1 MKGKMIKLLAVVMS
15 AFFIFY
21 AGYQAWRFFY
31 NPYQTEITTEYSVSE
46 SLHVHGIAVR
56 SETIIESVQTSGSV
70 SYVYED
76 AQRVLKNRTVAYTHA
91 SADTVD
97 KMIRVEELEK
107 EISLLKEASRGN
119 SQLYGTMEFIN
130 TQIGSAVA
138 KYAGVLDETN
148 LSALSS
154 AKEELLL
161 AINKKTVITG
171 NENKFEDR
179 IAILNA
185 ECNELKEEISADSA
199 ETVTSPKTGYFISE
213 VDGFEN
219 LVNKETMF
227 EMTAAQLEELIN
239 TEIVTVEPS
248 VGKIADNYKWY
259 YVISVNEEEAKS
271 FYEGRSVEVNFD
283 GINDS
288 IKFKVDSVLK
298 DETSENTIVFLLC
311 EKFTSEVA
319 SLRQVSADIIFN
331 TISGLRVSSS
341 AIRFDG
347 EQNMGVFILDRGEV
361 KFRKIEVT
369 YEGSG
374 YVIAKWYKGEN
385 ASLQL
390 YDEVF
395 TAGSDLYVGKVID

>member
-1 MKGKMIKLLAVVMS
+1 MKGKMKGKMIKLLAVVMS

-199 ETVTSPKTGYFISE
+199 ETVTSPKTGYFVSE

-271 FYEGRSVEVNFD
+271 FYEGRNVEINFD
-283 GINDS
+283 GINES
-288 IKFKVDSVLK
+288 IETKQELEGFDEESEIELK
-298 DETSENTIVFLLC
+298 IVPETLFYNMLKADADYLYGLEQWMDILGEDKIREIVK
-311 EKFTSEVA
+311 EYKA
-319 SLRQVSADIIFN
+319 SKTVRRA
-331 TISGLRVSSS
+331 
-341 AIRFDG
+341 AP
-347 EQNMGVFILDRGEV
+347 
-361 KFRKIEVT
+361 KIGRNDPCPC
-369 YEGSG
+369 GSG
-374 YVIAKWYKGEN
+374 KKYKHCCGRN
-385 ASLQL
+385 
-390 YDEVF
+390 
-395 TAGSDLYVGKVID
+395 

>member
-1 MKGKMIKLLAVVMS
+1 MKGKMIKLLAVIMS

-31 NPYQTEITTEYSVSE
+31 NPYQTEIATEYSVSE
-46 SLHVHGIAVR
+46 SLHVNGIAVR
-56 SETIIESVQTSGSV
+56 SETLIESEYTSGSV

-97 KMIRVEELEK
+97 KMIRLEELEK
-107 EISLLKEASRGN
+107 EISLLQEASRGN

-138 KYAGVLDETN
+138 EYAEALDGKN
-148 LSALSS
+148 LSALSA
-154 AKEELLL
+154 AKESLLL

-171 NENKFEDR
+171 DDNKFEDR

-185 ECNELKEEISADSA
+185 ECSELKEEIGADSA
-199 ETVTSPKTGYFISE
+199 ETVLSPKTGYFISE

-219 LVNKETMF
+219 IINKENML
-227 EMTAAQLEELIN
+227 EMTAAQLEEVIN
-239 TEIVTVEPS
+239 TQVVTVEPS

-259 YVISVNEEEAKS
+259 YVISVSEEEAKS

-283 GINDS
+283 GVNS
-288 IKFKVDSVLK
+288 SVKCKVDSVLK
-298 DETSENTIVFLLC
+298 DDTSENTIVFLLC
-311 EKFTSEVA
+311 EKFTSELA
-319 SLRQVSADIIFN
+319 SLRQVSADVVFS
-331 TISGLRVSSS
+331 TISGLRVSQS
-341 AIRFDG
+341 AIRFDN

-361 KFRKIEVT
+361 KFRKIEVS
-369 YEGSG
+369 YEGNG
-374 YVIAKWYKGEN
+374 YVVAKWYKGETGN
-385 ASLQL
+385 LQL

>member
-1 MKGKMIKLLAVVMS
+1 MKGKMIKLLAAVMS

-21 AGYQAWRFFY
+21 AGYQAYRFFY

-46 SLHVHGIAVR
+46 ALHVHGVAVR
-56 SETIIESVQTSGSV
+56 SETLIESEYASGSV

-76 AQRVLKNRTVAYTHA
+76 AQRVLKNKTVAYTHA

-97 KMIRVEELEK
+97 KMIRAEELEK
-107 EISLLKEASRGN
+107 EISLLQEASRGN

-138 KYAGVLDETN
+138 DYAEALDGKN

-154 AKEELLL
+154 AKESLLL

-171 NENKFEDR
+171 EENKFEDR
-179 IAILNA
+179 IAILSA
-185 ECNELKEEISADSA
+185 ECSELKDEIGADAA
-199 ETVTSPKTGYFISE
+199 ETVVSPKTGYFISE
-213 VDGFEN
+213 VDGFEG
-219 LVNKETMF
+219 LINKENML
-227 EMTAAQLEELIN
+227 EMTAAQLEDIIE
-239 TEIVTVEPS
+239 TQVVTVEPA
-248 VGKIADNYKWY
+248 VGKIADDYKWY
-259 YVISVNEEEAKS
+259 YVISVSDEEAKS

-319 SLRQVSADIIFN
+319 SLRQVSADIVFS
-331 TISGLRVSSS
+331 TISGLRVSQS
-341 AIRFDG
+341 AVRFDN

-361 KFRKIEVT
+361 KFRKIEIS
-369 YEGSG
+369 YEGNG
-374 YVIAKWYKGEN
+374 YVIAKWYRGETGN
-385 ASLQL
+385 LQL

-395 TAGSDLYVGKVID
+395 TTGSDLYVGKVID

>member
-1 MKGKMIKLLAVVMS
+1 MKGKMIKLLAVIMS

-31 NPYQTEITTEYSVSE
+31 NPYQTEIATEYSVSE
-46 SLHVHGIAVR
+46 SLHVNGIAVR
-56 SETIIESVQTSGSV
+56 SETLIESEYTSGSV

-97 KMIRVEELEK
+97 KMIRLAELEK
-107 EISLLKEASRGN
+107 EISLLQEASRGN

-138 KYAGVLDETN
+138 EYAEALDGKN
-148 LSALSS
+148 LSALSA
-154 AKEELLL
+154 AKESLLL

-171 NENKFEDR
+171 DDNKFEDR
-179 IAILNA
+179 IAILSA
-185 ECNELKEEISADSA
+185 ECSELKEEIGADSA
-199 ETVTSPKTGYFISE
+199 ETVLSPKTGYFISE

-219 LVNKETMF
+219 IINKENML
-227 EMTAAQLEELIN
+227 EMTAAQLEEVIN
-239 TEIVTVEPS
+239 TQVVTVEPS

-259 YVISVNEEEAKS
+259 YVISVSDEEAKS

-283 GINDS
+283 GVNS
-288 IKFKVDSVLK
+288 SVKCKVDSVLK
-298 DETSENTIVFLLC
+298 DDTSENTIVFLLC
-311 EKFTSEVA
+311 EKFTSELA
-319 SLRQVSADIIFN
+319 SLRQVSADVVFS
-331 TISGLRVSSS
+331 TISGLRVSQS

-361 KFRKIEVT
+361 KFKKIEVS
-369 YEGSG
+369 YEGNG
-374 YVIAKWYKGEN
+374 YVVAKWYKGETGN
-385 ASLQL
+385 LQL

>member
-1 MKGKMIKLLAVVMS
+1 
-15 AFFIFY
+15 
-21 AGYQAWRFFY
+21 
-31 NPYQTEITTEYSVSE
+31 
-46 SLHVHGIAVR
+46 
-56 SETIIESVQTSGSV
+56 
-70 SYVYED
+70 
-76 AQRVLKNRTVAYTHA
+76 
-91 SADTVD
+91 
-97 KMIRVEELEK
+97 
-107 EISLLKEASRGN
+107 
-119 SQLYGTMEFIN
+119 
-130 TQIGSAVA
+130 
-138 KYAGVLDETN
+138 
-148 LSALSS
+148 
-154 AKEELLL
+154 
-161 AINKKTVITG
+161 
-171 NENKFEDR
+171 
-179 IAILNA
+179 
-185 ECNELKEEISADSA
+185 
-199 ETVTSPKTGYFISE
+199 
-213 VDGFEN
+213 
-219 LVNKETMF
+219 MF

-271 FYEGRSVEVNFD
+271 FYEGRNVEINFD
-283 GINDS
+283 GINES

-298 DETSENTIVFLLC
+298 DDSSENTIVFLIC

-385 ASLQL
+385 ANLQL

>member
-1 MKGKMIKLLAVVMS
+1 MKGKMIKLLAVIMS

-31 NPYQTEITTEYSVSE
+31 NPYQTEIATEYSVSE
-46 SLHVHGIAVR
+46 SLHVNGIAVR
-56 SETIIESVQTSGSV
+56 SETLIESEYTSGSV

-97 KMIRVEELEK
+97 KMIRLAELEK
-107 EISLLKEASRGN
+107 EISLLQEASRGN

-138 KYAGVLDETN
+138 EYAEALDGKN
-148 LSALSS
+148 LSALSA
-154 AKEELLL
+154 AKESLLL

-171 NENKFEDR
+171 DDNKFEDR
-179 IAILNA
+179 IAILSA
-185 ECNELKEEISADSA
+185 ECSELKEEIGADSA
-199 ETVTSPKTGYFISE
+199 ETVLSPKTGYFISE

-219 LVNKETMF
+219 IINKENML
-227 EMTAAQLEELIN
+227 EMTAAQLEEVIN
-239 TEIVTVEPS
+239 TQVVTVEPS

-259 YVISVNEEEAKS
+259 YVISVSEEEAKS

-283 GINDS
+283 GVNS
-288 IKFKVDSVLK
+288 SVKCKVDSVLK
-298 DETSENTIVFLLC
+298 DDTSENTIVFLLC
-311 EKFTSEVA
+311 EKFTSELA
-319 SLRQVSADIIFN
+319 SLRQVSADVVFS
-331 TISGLRVSSS
+331 TISGLRVSQS
-341 AIRFDG
+341 AIRFDN

-361 KFRKIEVT
+361 KFRKIEVS
-369 YEGSG
+369 YEGNG
-374 YVIAKWYKGEN
+374 YVVAKWYKGETGN
-385 ASLQL
+385 LQL

>member
-1 MKGKMIKLLAVVMS
+1 MKGKMIKLLAIVMS

-56 SETIIESVQTSGSV
+56 SETLIESEYTSGSV

-76 AQRVLKNRTVAYTHA
+76 AERVLKNRTVAYTHA

-97 KMIRVEELEK
+97 KMIRLEELEK
-107 EISLLKEASRGN
+107 EIGLLQEASRGN

-138 KYAGVLDETN
+138 DYAEALGGKN
-148 LSALSS
+148 LSALSA
-154 AKEELLL
+154 AKESLLL

-171 NENKFEDR
+171 EENKFEDR
-179 IAILNA
+179 IAILST
-185 ECNELKEEISADSA
+185 ECSELKDEIGADSA
-199 ETVTSPKTGYFISE
+199 ETVVSPKTGYFISE

-219 LVNKETMF
+219 LVDKETMH

-239 TEIVTVEPS
+239 TQVVTVEPK
-248 VGKIADNYKWY
+248 VGKIADSYKWY
-259 YVISVNEEEAKS
+259 YVVSVSAEEAKS
-271 FYEGRSVEVNFD
+271 FYEGRSVEINFD
-283 GINDS
+283 GVNES
-288 IKFKVDSVLK
+288 IKFKVDSVLN
-298 DETSENTIVFLLC
+298 DDTSENTIVFLLC

-319 SLRQVSADIIFN
+319 SLRQVSADIVFS

-341 AIRFDG
+341 AIRFDS

-361 KFRKIEVT
+361 KFKKIEVA

-374 YVIAKWYKGEN
+374 YVIAKWYRGE
-385 ASLQL
+385 AGKIQL
-390 YDEVF
+390 YDEIF

>member
-1 MKGKMIKLLAVVMS
+1 MKGKMIKLLAVIMS

-31 NPYQTEITTEYSVSE
+31 NPYQTEIATEYSVSE
-46 SLHVHGIAVR
+46 SLHVNGIAVR
-56 SETIIESVQTSGSV
+56 SETLIESEYTSGSV

-97 KMIRVEELEK
+97 KMIRLAELEK
-107 EISLLKEASRGN
+107 EISLLQEASRGN

-138 KYAGVLDETN
+138 EYAEALDGKN
-148 LSALSS
+148 LSALSA
-154 AKEELLL
+154 AKESLLL

-171 NENKFEDR
+171 DDNKFEDR

-185 ECNELKEEISADSA
+185 ECSELKEEIGADSA
-199 ETVTSPKTGYFISE
+199 ETVLSPKTGYFISE

-219 LVNKETMF
+219 IINKENML
-227 EMTAAQLEELIN
+227 EMTAAQLEEVIN
-239 TEIVTVEPS
+239 TQVVTVEPS

-259 YVISVNEEEAKS
+259 YVISVSEEEAKS

-283 GINDS
+283 GVNS
-288 IKFKVDSVLK
+288 SVKCKVDSVLK
-298 DETSENTIVFLLC
+298 DDTSENTIVFLLC
-311 EKFTSEVA
+311 EKFTSELA
-319 SLRQVSADIIFN
+319 SLRQVSADVVFS
-331 TISGLRVSSS
+331 TISGLRVSQS
-341 AIRFDG
+341 AIRFDN

-361 KFRKIEVT
+361 KFRKIEVS
-369 YEGSG
+369 YEGNG
-374 YVIAKWYKGEN
+374 YVVAKWYKGETGN
-385 ASLQL
+385 LQL